1 MKRLLLAL
9 ATCRRRLCRCQSSLS
24 VSGAMTIEKAAT
36 AHGNCPAGIE
46 ANHARKYSRSM
57 SSTSLMVDCPANPFV
72 SAYVKT
78 PAPVAH
84 PYTAVVTAAASP
96 MAGALTHPERVT
108 FRFERYI
115 GNLWLKNTS
124 VND

>member
-1 MKRLLLAL
+1 
-9 ATCRRRLCRCQSSLS
+9 
-24 VSGAMTIEKAAT
+24 
-36 AHGNCPAGIE
+36 
-46 ANHARKYSRSM
+46 
-57 SSTSLMVDCPANPFV
+57 MVDCPANPFV

-84 PYTAVVTAAASP
+84 PIPLWSPHAASP